1 MELAN
6 SLTPEAAD
14 QNYMLFAQHGWADNN
29 LMMLA
34 LATDLV
40 PPTVR
45 VIAPSLN
52 YGMTW
57 LRIAPLIADVEQLAT
72 AAIRQQAHLP
82 LRIIGHSMGGLI
94 WLEVLHRHREWWPR
108 VESLVLLASPVGG
121 ADLGRLIDP
130 FGWGVGIAAD
140 LGQDRRPL
148 ATEVATAVRTL
159 VLAGDVD
166 GGSDGTIPVEST
178 KVPGAQFQ
186 VLKGLN
192 HPTLRHHPR
201 VVEAITDFWAAVTP
215 AQPLTSCDLIDYL
228 RQIPGMTD
236 AHRRGFDHAQLY
248 LTTADGLSLRIWYH
262 PLAIDHVYVASS
274 QGDCLYAGY
283 VGWRHRQDLY
293 QALARLSPANEPG
306 DPPPV
311 LGLDRA
317 NSRQGPG

>member
-6 SLTPEAAD
+6 SLTPQASD
-14 QNYMLFAQHGWADNN
+14 QNYILFAQHGWADNN
-29 LMMLA
+29 QMMLA
-34 LATDLV
+34 LAADLA
-40 PPTVR
+40 PPAVR

-57 LRIAPLIADVEQLAT
+57 LRIAPLIADVEQLAV
-72 AAIRQQAHLP
+72 AVIEQQAHLP

-94 WLEVLHRHREWWPR
+94 WLEVLHRHRQWWPR

-148 ATEVATAVRTL
+148 ATELAAGVRTL

-201 VVEAITDFWAAVTP
+201 VVEAIAGFWAAETP

-228 RQIPGMTD
+228 RRIPGMTD
-236 AHRRGFDHAQLY
+236 AHRRGFDQAQPY
-248 LTTADGLSLRIWYH
+248 LTSADGLSLRIWHH
-262 PLAIDHVYVASS
+262 PLAIDHVYVASA

-283 VGWRHRQDLY
+283 VGWRHRQDLH
-293 QALARLSPANEPG
+293 QALAGLSPVDPPNSRVEPG
-306 DPPPV
+306 
-311 LGLDRA
+311 G
-317 NSRQGPG
+317 

>member
-1 MELAN
+1 MCPK
-6 SLTPEAAD
+6 SSD
-14 QNYMLFAQHGWADNN
+14 QNYLLFAQHGWADNN
-29 LMMLA
+29 QMMLA
-34 LATDLV
+34 LAADLV
-40 PPTVR
+40 PPSAQ

-57 LRIAPLIADVEQLAT
+57 LRMAPLIDDVEQLAMK
-72 AAIRQQAHLP
+72 RLGQQADLP

-130 FGWGVGIAAD
+130 FRWGVGIAAD

-148 ATEVATAVRTL
+148 ATELAAAVRTL
-159 VLAGDVD
+159 VVAGDVD

-178 KVPGAQFQ
+178 KVPGADFQ
-186 VLKGLN
+186 VLKGLS

-201 VVEAITDFWAAVTP
+201 VVEAIAGFWAAETP

-236 AHRRGFDHAQLY
+236 AHHRGFDQAQPY
-248 LTTADGLSLRIWYH
+248 LTTADGLSLRIWHH
-262 PLAIDHVYVASS
+262 PLAIDHVYVASA

-283 VGWRHRQDLY
+283 VGWRHRQGLHE
-293 QALARLSPANEPG
+293 ALARLSPTA
-306 DPPPV
+306 
-311 LGLDRA
+311 LL
-317 NSRQGPG
+317 NSRVELGG